1 MATLIAIC
9 WGFMDKNTLLV
20 KTEKGRDAMARRLPE
35 LGPRLRSM
43 LILVDGKR
51 NAAEL
56 DKLGAGLGGG
66 AALLE
71 QLLEHGW
78 IAPHDPNGQPFQNT
92 APLTDSPSVPAAAP
106 ESPTAAP
113 PTATPPAAA
122 PAPAAAVPST
132 LPFLDARRLVVRF
145 INDVAGPMGEL
156 TAIRVESCKTAAELQ
171 AQLPRIRDALQNYR
185 GMATVQRFD
194 LEVVPQLPRL

>member
-1 MATLIAIC
+1 
-9 WGFMDKNTLLV
+9 MDKNTLLV

-56 DKLGAGLGGG
+56 DKLGAGLGDA

-71 QLLEHGW
+71 QLLANGW
-78 IAPHDPNGQPFQNT
+78 IAPHDPNGSPLQNT
-92 APLTDSPSVPAAAP
+92 APPADGQA
-106 ESPTAAP
+106 
-113 PTATPPAAA
+113 AAA
-122 PAPAAAVPST
+122 PAPASAETLISAPQPQPVAPQPSVASV
-132 LPFLDARRLVVRF
+132 LPFMDARRLVVRF
-145 INDVAGPMGEL
+145 INDAAGPMGEL

-171 AQLPRIRDALQNYR
+171 AQLPRVRDALQNYR
-185 GMATVQRFD
+185 GAATVQRFD
-194 LEVVPQLPRL
+194 QEVVPQLPRH

>member
-1 MATLIAIC
+1 MATLLAIC

-20 KTEKGRDAMARRLPE
+20 KTDKGRDAMARRAPE

-51 NAAEL
+51 NVAEL

-78 IAPHDPNGQPFQNT
+78 IAPHDPNGQPFQST
-92 APLTDSPSVPAAAP
+92 APLADSPPAPVAAP
-106 ESPTAAP
+106 ALSTASSS
-113 PTATPPAAA
+113 TAAAA
-122 PAPAAAVPST
+122 PAATVSPT

-171 AQLPRIRDALQNYR
+171 AQLPRVREALQNYR
-185 GMATVQRFD
+185 GAATVQRFD
-194 LEVVPQLPRL
+194 QEIVPQLPRH

>member
-1 MATLIAIC
+1 MATVSVIC
-9 WGFMDKNTLLV
+9 WDFMDKNTLLA

-51 NAAEL
+51 SAAEL

-71 QLLEHGW
+71 QLLAQGW
-78 IAPHDPNGQPFQNT
+78 IAPHDPNVPSFQNT
-92 APLTDSPSVPAAAP
+92 APVVDGPPSVAPVPAPVPSEAD
-106 ESPTAAP
+106 
-113 PTATPPAAA
+113 
-122 PAPAAAVPST
+122 APAAHPEAVASPPSGVPV
-132 LPFLDARRLVVRF
+132 LPFVDARRLVVRF
-145 INDVAGPMGEL
+145 INDAAGPMGEL

-171 AQLPRIRDALQNYR
+171 SQLPRIRDALQNYR
-185 GMATVQRFD
+185 GAATVQRFD
-194 LEVVPQLPRL
+194 QEIVPQLPAN

>member
-1 MATLIAIC
+1 MAKVFAIC

-20 KTEKGRDAMARRLPE
+20 KTDKGRDAMARRAPE

-71 QLLEHGW
+71 QLLAQGW
-78 IAPHDPNGQPFQNT
+78 TEFRDF
-92 APLTDSPSVPAAAP
+92 PA
-106 ESPTAAP
+106 SQ
-113 PTATPPAAA
+113 
-122 PAPAAAVPST
+122 
-132 LPFLDARRLVVRF
+132 
-145 INDVAGPMGEL
+145 G
-156 TAIRVESCKTAAELQ
+156 KTFHQAWAERKR
-171 AQLPRIRDALQNYR
+171 A
-185 GMATVQRFD
+185 
-194 LEVVPQLPRL
+194 

>member
-1 MATLIAIC
+1 MATLLAIC

-20 KTEKGRDAMARRLPE
+20 KTDKGRDAMARRAPE

-51 NAAEL
+51 NVAEL

-78 IAPHDPNGQPFQNT
+78 IAPHDPNGQPFQST
-92 APLTDSPSVPAAAP
+92 APLADSPPAPVAAP
-106 ESPTAAP
+106 ALSTAP
-113 PTATPPAAA
+113 PSTAAAA
-122 PAPAAAVPST
+122 PAATGSPT

-156 TAIRVESCKTAAELQ
+156 TAIKVESCKTAAELQ
-171 AQLPRIRDALQNYR
+171 AQLPRVREALQNYR
-185 GMATVQRFD
+185 GAATVQRFD
-194 LEVVPQLPRL
+194 QEIVPQLPRH

>member
-1 MATLIAIC
+1 MATLLAIC

-20 KTEKGRDAMARRLPE
+20 KTDKGRDAMARRAPE

-51 NAAEL
+51 NVAEL

-78 IAPHDPNGQPFQNT
+78 IASHDPNGQPFQST
-92 APLTDSPSVPAAAP
+92 APLADSPPAPVAAP
-106 ESPTAAP
+106 ALSTAP
-113 PTATPPAAA
+113 PSTAAAA
-122 PAPAAAVPST
+122 PAATGSPT

-171 AQLPRIRDALQNYR
+171 AQLPRVREALQNYR
-185 GMATVQRFD
+185 GAATVQRFD
-194 LEVVPQLPRL
+194 QEIVPQLPRH

>member
-1 MATLIAIC
+1 MAKVFAIC

-20 KTEKGRDAMARRLPE
+20 KTDKGRDAMARRAPE

-71 QLLEHGW
+71 QLLAQGW
-78 IAPHDPNGQPFQNT
+78 IAPHDPNGPSFQNT
-92 APLTDSPSVPAAAP
+92 APLADGQPPVAPAPAPAEVP
-106 ESPTAAP
+106 
-113 PTATPPAAA
+113 TPPAAP
-122 PAPAAAVPST
+122 PAPVAAPPSAAPV
-132 LPFLDARRLVVRF
+132 LPFVDARRLVVRF
-145 INDVAGPMGEL
+145 INDAAGPMGEL
-156 TAIRVESCKTAAELQ
+156 TAIKVESCKTASELQ
-171 AQLPRIRDALQNYR
+171 ALLPRVREALQNYR
-185 GMATVQRFD
+185 GAATVQRFD
-194 LEVVPQLPRL
+194 QEIVPQLPRH

>member
-1 MATLIAIC
+1 MATLLAIC

-20 KTEKGRDAMARRLPE
+20 KTDKGRDAMARRAPE

-51 NAAEL
+51 NVAEL

-78 IAPHDPNGQPFQNT
+78 IAPHDPNGQPFQST
-92 APLTDSPSVPAAAP
+92 APLADSPPAPVAAP
-106 ESPTAAP
+106 ALSTAP
-113 PTATPPAAA
+113 PSTAAAA
-122 PAPAAAVPST
+122 PAATVSPT

-171 AQLPRIRDALQNYR
+171 AQLPRVREALQNYR
-185 GMATVQRFD
+185 GAATVQRFD
-194 LEVVPQLPRL
+194 QEIVPQLPRH

>member
-1 MATLIAIC
+1 
-9 WGFMDKNTLLV
+9 MDKNTLLV
-20 KTEKGRDAMARRLPE
+20 KTEKGRDAMARRVPE

-71 QLLEHGW
+71 QLLANGW
-78 IAPHDPNGQPFQNT
+78 IAPHDHNGPSFQNT
-92 APLTDSPSVPAAAP
+92 APLT
-106 ESPTAAP
+106 ESA
-113 PTATPPAAA
+113 
-122 PAPAAAVPST
+122 APAAAVSAT

-145 INDVAGPMGEL
+145 INDAMGPLGEQ
-156 TAIRVESCKTAAELQ
+156 TAIRVESCKTGSELQ

-194 LEVVPQLPRL
+194 LEIVPQLPRL

>member
-1 MATLIAIC
+1 
-9 WGFMDKNTLLV
+9 MDKNTLLV

-71 QLLEHGW
+71 QLLANGW
-78 IAPHDPNGQPFQNT
+78 IAPHDPHGSSFQNT
-92 APLTDSPSVPAAAP
+92 APLTEGQPEAVVPA
-106 ESPTAAP
+106 
-113 PTATPPAAA
+113 PPAGPIPVAQEPLA
-122 PAPAAAVPST
+122 TDVSPASV
-132 LPFLDARRLVVRF
+132 LPFVDARRLVVRF

-171 AQLPRIRDALQNYR
+171 ALLPRVRDALQNYR
-185 GMATVQRFD
+185 GMATVLRFD
-194 LEVVPQLPRL
+194 QEVVPQLPRH